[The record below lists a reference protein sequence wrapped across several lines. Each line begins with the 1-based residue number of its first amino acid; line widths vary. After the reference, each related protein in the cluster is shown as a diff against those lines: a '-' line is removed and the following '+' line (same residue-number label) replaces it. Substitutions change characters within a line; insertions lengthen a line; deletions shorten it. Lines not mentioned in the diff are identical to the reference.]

1 MSSRT
6 VSRSRRSTGAHKRL
20 GVTKMGRTR
29 IVMGAVVAAL
39 ALAAVAEAALT
50 ESYQYKRTAQD
61 DAKAGAMVLQ
71 RSDLPPALKSLKG
84 GRVKPDET
92 PETSKDRCGSGD
104 LPKESDLVVTGDAE
118 SHFFN
123 GVGDIDTQVTL
134 FKTSSMAT
142 VDWNRQIPTFTP
154 SCIRQVM
161 ANELGAGSR
170 VGTVTRLG
178 AIVGREKNA
187 SLMFEVTYT
196 HPGKPNVKYVFVVTE
211 LRLGRTEASVLSS
224 IREVDANAKT
234 VALQLQEVAL
244 KSVQSR
250 FSSK

>member
-39 ALAAVAEAALT
+39 GLAAVAEAALT

-92 PETSKDRCGSGD
+92 PETSLRPIAVATTCRKVRPGRHGRCRD
-104 LPKESDLVVTGDAE
+104 PR
-118 SHFFN
+118 FFRA

-154 SCIRQVM
+154 SCIRRVM

-234 VALQLQEVAL
+234 VALQLPRR
-244 KSVQSR
+244 SR
-250 FSSK
+250 